1 MKKAGSLT
9 HVYMVDET
17 LRVDEITCVMPCI
30 AEKEQET
37 QDSALGKEQHLTDAQ
52 KKALKE
58 IENRQPEAYE
68 EPKEMKVF

>member
-1 MKKAGSLT
+1 MGRDHRGEMKKAGSLT

-37 QDSALGKEQHLTDAQ
+37 
-52 KKALKE
+52 
-58 IENRQPEAYE
+58 
-68 EPKEMKVF
+68 